1 MGSISIC
8 GLNQVLFGKA
18 GFQLVS
24 LADHS
29 TSKTIITPDRLI
41 YHHWTEDTA

>member
-8 GLNQVLFGKA
+8 GLDQALFGYA

-24 LADHS
+24 LADNY
-29 TSKTIITPDRLI
+29 TSKTIITPDQLL
-41 YHHWTEDTA
+41 YNYWTEDGA